1 MIETAQ
7 IVQRLWN
14 FCNVLKDDGVSYS
27 DYVEQLTFLLFLK
40 MEDEGVA
47 HRRNSSRIPAAYRWP
62 SLVSKSGAELELHYF
77 AALHALSKEPGVV
90 GLIFS
95 RAQNRIQDAAKLKR
109 LVTLIN
115 AEEWSIMGADV
126 KGAIYEGLLEKN
138 AEDIKSGAGQYF
150 TPRPLIRA
158 IVQVMSPMPED
169 TVCDPACGTGGFLL
183 AAHNF
188 LTEDLTR
195 KLDAKQVRHVYENM
209 LSGYEIVPTTARLC
223 LMNLYLQG
231 IGGDEV
237 PIKVG
242 DALVG
247 APTKRYDMILT
258 NPPFGRKSSM
268 TFTHEEGKE
277 DRDNLVYKRKDFV
290 ATTSNKQLNFLQHV
304 MSVLSD
310 QGRAAVVVPDNVLFE
325 GGAGEVIRR
334 RLLNDFDVHTL
345 LRLPTGIFYAHSV
358 KANVLFFDRKPADSA
373 GTGKRGLWVYNL
385 RSGNS
390 FSLKSRPLVDDSLL
404 EFTKCFRTDNRSA
417 RTPSDRFRCFDIS
430 ELLARERCSL
440 DVGLDDGTGGMEVLP
455 PPAEIAAEIIEK
467 LEAAADAIRAVE
479 QQLSLG

>member
-1 MIETAQ
+1 
-7 IVQRLWN
+7 
-14 FCNVLKDDGVSYS
+14 
-27 DYVEQLTFLLFLK
+27 
-40 MEDEGVA
+40 
-47 HRRNSSRIPAAYRWP
+47 
-62 SLVSKSGAELELHYF
+62 
-77 AALHALSKEPGVV
+77 
-90 GLIFS
+90 
-95 RAQNRIQDAAKLKR
+95 
-109 LVTLIN
+109 
-115 AEEWSIMGADV
+115 
-126 KGAIYEGLLEKN
+126 
-138 AEDIKSGAGQYF
+138 
-150 TPRPLIRA
+150 
-158 IVQVMSPMPED
+158 
-169 TVCDPACGTGGFLL
+169 
-183 AAHNF
+183 
-188 LTEDLTR
+188 
-195 KLDAKQVRHVYENM
+195 
-209 LSGYEIVPTTARLC
+209 
-223 LMNLYLQG
+223 
-231 IGGDEV
+231 
-237 PIKVG
+237 
-242 DALVG
+242 
-247 APTKRYDMILT
+247 
-258 NPPFGRKSSM
+258 M